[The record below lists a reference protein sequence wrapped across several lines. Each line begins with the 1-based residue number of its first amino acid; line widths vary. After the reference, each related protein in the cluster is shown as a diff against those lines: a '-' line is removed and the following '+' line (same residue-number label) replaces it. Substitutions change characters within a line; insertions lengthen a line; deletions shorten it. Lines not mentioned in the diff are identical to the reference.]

1 MPLLEGGMTTR
12 RSGLRLF
19 IPRLPPPGGGG
30 DFVGMTLPKPFPPPV
45 VPSRLGEAR
54 EFTKPFPE
62 KKCKQTV
69 RTEAAIQAFGAQEIF
84 HHWYFCK
91 ASNNKTSHRRCSIE

>member
-1 MPLLEGGMTTR
+1 MTTR

-30 DFVGMTLPKPFPPPV
+30 DFVGMTLPKPFPPPA

-54 EFTKPFPE
+54 EFTNPFPE
-62 KKCKQTV
+62 KQTYL
-69 RTEAAIQAFGAQEIF
+69 RTHIPREQEPQQIVVCAQIM
-84 HHWYFCK
+84 
-91 ASNNKTSHRRCSIE
+91 

>member
-19 IPRLPPPGGGG
+19 MPRFPPPGGGG
-30 DFVGMTLPKPFPPPV
+30 DFVGITLPRPFPPPL

-54 EFTKPFPE
+54 EFTNPFPE
-62 KKCKQTV
+62 RGT
-69 RTEAAIQAFGAQEIF
+69 TNGP
-84 HHWYFCK
+84 
-91 ASNNKTSHRRCSIE
+91 

>member
-1 MPLLEGGMTTR
+1 MTTR

-30 DFVGMTLPKPFPPPV
+30 DFVGMTFPKPFPPPV

-54 EFTKPFPE
+54 EFTNPFPE
-62 KKCKQTV
+62 RGREKNKCTL
-69 RTEAAIQAFGAQEIF
+69 G
-84 HHWYFCK
+84 
-91 ASNNKTSHRRCSIE
+91 

>member
-19 IPRLPPPGGGG
+19 MPRFPPPGGGG
-30 DFVGMTLPKPFPPPV
+30 DFVGMTLPRPFPPPL

-54 EFTKPFPE
+54 EFTNPFPE
-62 KKCKQTV
+62 KRTNKWTV
-69 RTEAAIQAFGAQEIF
+69 RLRRRTIQNFGAHSCTSYEIL
-84 HHWYFCK
+84 
-91 ASNNKTSHRRCSIE
+91 IL